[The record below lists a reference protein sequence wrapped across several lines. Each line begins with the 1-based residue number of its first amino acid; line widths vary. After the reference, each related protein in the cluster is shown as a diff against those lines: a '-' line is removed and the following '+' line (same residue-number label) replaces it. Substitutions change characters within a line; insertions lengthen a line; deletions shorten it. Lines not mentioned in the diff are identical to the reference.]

1 TLGCLWRTKPYV
13 SLSQFFLLFFWLI
26 ILVFWWNYFLGD
38 AFQARATPGSLT
50 LFSFG
55 EQNILIPIIF
65 FKILKWF

>member
-1 TLGCLWRTKPYV
+1 
-13 SLSQFFLLFFWLI
+13 
-26 ILVFWWNYFLGD
+26 LGD